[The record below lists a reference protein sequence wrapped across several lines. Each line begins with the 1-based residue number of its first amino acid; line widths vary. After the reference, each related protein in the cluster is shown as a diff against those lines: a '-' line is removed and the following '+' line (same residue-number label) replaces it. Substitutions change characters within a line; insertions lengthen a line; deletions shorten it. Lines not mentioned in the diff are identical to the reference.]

1 MEVIQGVILLMVDF
15 LKFDIYF
22 NNVQEQNC
30 RI

>member
-22 NNVQEQNC
+22 NNVQEQNS